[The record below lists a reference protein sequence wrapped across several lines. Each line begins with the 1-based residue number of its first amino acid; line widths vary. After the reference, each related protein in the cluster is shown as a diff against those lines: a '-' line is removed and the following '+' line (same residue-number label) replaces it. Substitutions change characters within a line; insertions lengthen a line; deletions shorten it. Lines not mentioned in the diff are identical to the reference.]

1 MMEFIFSAT
10 WAWFVWLV
18 VSIFLGTKKV
28 RGPNFWGPN
37 FSGTK
42 FLGDQK
48 SQGPK
53 SVRGPTQL
61 QPHDVNH
68 FLTKRAKQKP
78 VDQVAM
84 KKTLEQIFRPK
95 ISLPPGVPID
105 KKKIGPA
112 ACQ

>member
-1 MMEFIFSAT
+1 MFYRSADFSNMAQSASTVIYLVFIGAVFSIVMEFIFSAT

-48 SQGPK
+48 SQEPK
-53 SVRGPTQL
+53 
-61 QPHDVNH
+61 
-68 FLTKRAKQKP
+68 
-78 VDQVAM
+78 
-84 KKTLEQIFRPK
+84 
-95 ISLPPGVPID
+95 
-105 KKKIGPA
+105 
-112 ACQ
+112 